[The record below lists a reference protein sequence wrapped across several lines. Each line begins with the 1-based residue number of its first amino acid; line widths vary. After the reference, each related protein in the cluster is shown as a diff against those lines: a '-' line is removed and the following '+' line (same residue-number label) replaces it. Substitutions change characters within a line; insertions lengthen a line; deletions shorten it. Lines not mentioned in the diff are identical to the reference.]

1 MTDNKINV
9 AIVGPGNIGTDLM
22 YKISHR
28 SKYMNLSMMCGIYED
43 STGLKLAKQ
52 FGVDTSANGI
62 NDLLSRN
69 DIDMVFDATTAA
81 AHQNHAQLFKESGIF
96 AVDLTPAAVGPYC
109 IPVVNLQEHIESDIK
124 NLNLITCG
132 GQATIPIVKAVSR
145 VTPVNYAE
153 IVAVIASKS
162 AGPGTRQS
170 IDEFTQTTAKGIIE
184 LGGAD
189 YGKAIILLNPA
200 TPPMIMN
207 NTIYMRIKE
216 WDEISITDSVEKM
229 VSDVQS
235 YVPGYRLKIP
245 PTFDGNRVVVMV
257 EVEGSGDFLPTYSG
271 NLDIETC
278 AALAIGERK
287 AKYLLNCQP

>member
-1 MTDNKINV
+1 
-9 AIVGPGNIGTDLM
+9 
-22 YKISHR
+22 
-28 SKYMNLSMMCGIYED
+28 MCGIYED